1 MTGSNK
7 HSLAISNASRTRKMA
22 ARERAA
28 EPARDVDGFETTL
41 QAIVVV
47 LAFVALLVFLSR

>member
-1 MTGSNK
+1 MTGSDK
-7 HSLAISNASRTRKMA
+7 HSLAVSNASRTRKMV

-28 EPARDVDGFETTL
+28 EPNDVDVLETTV

-47 LAFVALLVFLSR
+47 IAFIALLVLLSR